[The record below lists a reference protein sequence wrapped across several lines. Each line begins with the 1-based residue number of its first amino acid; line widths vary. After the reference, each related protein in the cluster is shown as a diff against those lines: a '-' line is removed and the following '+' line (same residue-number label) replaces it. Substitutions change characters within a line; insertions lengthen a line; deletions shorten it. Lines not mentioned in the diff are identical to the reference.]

1 MKCNECNKHKSVFKD
16 LRTEK
21 EICIWCAIK
30 SRYKDDGLKVVL
42 KVIKCHLKC
51 EWYLKWRKRVKE
63 GLVYTL
69 GVTLTLYFLSLITLN
84 IISFLNTKE
93 LFYILNALACAW
105 IIHDLWR
112 G

>member
-1 MKCNECNKHKSVFKD
+1 MKCEECNKHKSVFKD

-21 EICIWCAIK
+21 QICIWCAIK
-30 SRYKDDGLKVVL
+30 SRWKDDGLKVVL

-69 GVTLTLYFLSLITLN
+69 GITLTLYFLSLIILN

-93 LFYILNALACAW
+93 LFYILNALACIW
-105 IIHDLWR
+105 IIDDLWR

>member
-1 MKCNECNKHKSVFKD
+1 MKCEECNKHKSVFKD

-21 EICIWCAIK
+21 QICIWCAIK
-30 SRYKDDGLKVVL
+30 SRCKDDGLKVVL
-42 KVIKCHLKC
+42 KVIKCHLKF

-69 GVTLTLYFLSLITLN
+69 GITLTLYFLSLVILN
-84 IISFLNTKE
+84 IISFLDTKE
-93 LFYILNALACAW
+93 LFYILNALACTW
-105 IIHDLWR
+105 IIGDLWR

>member
-30 SRYKDDGLKVVL
+30 SRWKDDGLKVAL
-42 KVIKCHLKC
+42 KVIKHHLKF
-51 EWYLKWRKRVKE
+51 EWYLKWRKRVEK

-69 GVTLTLYFLSLITLN
+69 GITLTLYFLSLIILN

-105 IIHDLWR
+105 IIDDLWR

>member
-1 MKCNECNKHKSVFKD
+1 MKCEECNKHKSVFKD

-21 EICIWCAIK
+21 QICIWCAIK

-51 EWYLKWRKRVKE
+51 EWYLKWCKRVKE
-63 GLVYTL
+63 GVIYTL
-69 GVTLTLYFLSLITLN
+69 GITLKLYFLSLIILN
-84 IISFLNTKE
+84 IISFLDTKE

>member
-1 MKCNECNKHKSVFKD
+1 MKCEECNKHKSVFKD

-30 SRYKDDGLKVVL
+30 SRWKDDGLKVVL
-42 KVIKCHLKC
+42 KVIKCHLKF
-51 EWYLKWRKRVKE
+51 EWYLKWRKRVEK

-69 GVTLTLYFLSLITLN
+69 GVVLTLCFLSLIIFN

-93 LFYILNALACAW
+93 LFYILNALTCAW
-105 IIHDLWR
+105 VIGDLWR

>member
-30 SRYKDDGLKVVL
+30 SRCKDDGLKVVL
-42 KVIKCHLKC
+42 KVIKCHLKF

-63 GLVYTL
+63 GLVYIL
-69 GVTLTLYFLSLITLN
+69 GATLTLYFLSLIILN

-93 LFYILNALACAW
+93 LFYVFIALACTC
-105 IIHDLWR
+105 IIGDLWR